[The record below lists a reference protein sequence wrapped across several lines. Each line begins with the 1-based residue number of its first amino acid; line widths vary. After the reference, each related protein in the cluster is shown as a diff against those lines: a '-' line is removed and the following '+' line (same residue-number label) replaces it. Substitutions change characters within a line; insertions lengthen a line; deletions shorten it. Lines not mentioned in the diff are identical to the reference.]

1 MSDHYPASEDIEAEY
16 AEIDELYEDEALQ
29 QDAVNKGFAHR
40 LKGIFVKQGVGEF
53 DPSFG
58 REQYVPATQPFTH
71 FKPIPIE
78 QSIHALRVARTEVYD
93 EDEDEVK
100 TLEVNPNDPSHFL
113 RALRRLD
120 ADEFIDPPQK
130 RGIAGSLREFSR
142 FTTTGEISLHFR
154 KHLDAVLVSEGL
166 SPTFLRGYNKDNYSS
181 FQEEITER
189 VGLDQAKSKNFAL
202 MYPDF
207 YKKFREHYVAINNY
221 KLTLTAIEKN
231 REFNPITKQPFDRSV
246 KTGLTWNKLEDIARS
261 SAQEAFVRTK
271 QYYATQRLHQQNE
284 VVIKSATLKLDR
296 EIRDLHRGD
305 KYDVSFLTAFLK
317 QSGMKF
323 RTSLK
328 GETGAQAVKRFHKQY
343 REFAGKRLDELEDR
357 GLQMILAIGS
367 AKRLGKDT
375 VGKIDMDRA
384 AKLIQEARKKPGE
397 FTSAKR
403 MIDKITGHDAAL
415 SNSLMLM
422 LDGRRTFAR
431 NVERVSKLGQSYS
444 RLARGDSRV
453 KREDRDE
460 GKRFAASTFL
470 RALEKGESVAQ
481 AMVQELKRIGNGAQ
495 VAVKASSS
503 LSDLSRRLLNQLMK
517 PMSRNEAYRQSKV
530 DAGIQQDRPAG
541 LTNDQGKAPGQG
553 PEQGGPGMKPRR

>member
-16 AEIDELYEDEALQ
+16 AEIDDLYEDEALK
-29 QDAVNKGFAHR
+29 QDAVNKGYVPMLA
-40 LKGIFVKQGVGEF
+40 GVFVKTTGIVF
-53 DPSFG
+53 NAAFG
-58 REQYVPATQPFTH
+58 REQYTPATEAFTH
-71 FKPIPIE
+71 FRPIPIE
-78 QSIHALRVARTEVYD
+78 TSIHALRVARTEIYD
-93 EDEDEVK
+93 DDLDK
-100 TLEVNPNDPSHFL
+100 QYTLEVDPNDPSHLL
-113 RALRRLD
+113 RALRRLE
-120 ADEFIDPPQK
+120 ADQFIDHPQK
-130 RGIAGSLREFSR
+130 RGVAGALKKFSS
-142 FTTTGEISLHFR
+142 FGSTGEVSLHFR
-154 KHLDAVLVSEGL
+154 DHLDNVLVGEGL
-166 SPTFLRGYNKDNYSS
+166 SPSFLRGYQKDNYSS
-181 FQEEITER
+181 YQEEITEK
-189 VGLDQAKSKNFAL
+189 VGIDQATSKSFAL
-202 MYPDF
+202 KYPDF
-207 YKKFREHYVAINNY
+207 YRRFREHYVAINNY

-246 KTGLTWNKLEDIARS
+246 KAGLTWNKLEDIARS

-296 EIRDLHRGD
+296 EIRDLHKGD

-403 MIDKITGHDAAL
+403 MVDKITGHDAAL

-470 RALEKGESVAQ
+470 RALDKGESVAQ
-481 AMVQELKRIGNGAQ
+481 ATVQELKRMGNGAQ

-503 LSDLSRRLLNQLMK
+503 LSDLSKRLLNQLMK

-530 DAGIQQDRPAG
+530 DAGIQQDRPAD
-541 LTNDQGKAPGQG
+541 LRNDQGKAPGQG